1 MKTVEEKD
9 PYMMDLAEDM
19 DETPTTGSLYGNKK
33 ESLIGSKDKDRIRE
47 DSNISSFKRSISGPD
62 SFGGSVRDK
71 DNDSLSRAKPNKTKK
86 KRKHGDKNHHYTKG
100 FKNSNT

>member
-19 DETPTTGSLYGNKK
+19 DETPTTPLYGNKK
-33 ESLIGSKDKDRIRE
+33 EHKDKDRIRE
-47 DSNISSFKRSISGPD
+47 DSSIGSFKRSISGPD

-71 DNDSLSRAKPNKTKK
+71 DNDALSRTKPNKTKK
-86 KRKHGDKNHHYTKG
+86 KRDI
-100 FKNSNT
+100 